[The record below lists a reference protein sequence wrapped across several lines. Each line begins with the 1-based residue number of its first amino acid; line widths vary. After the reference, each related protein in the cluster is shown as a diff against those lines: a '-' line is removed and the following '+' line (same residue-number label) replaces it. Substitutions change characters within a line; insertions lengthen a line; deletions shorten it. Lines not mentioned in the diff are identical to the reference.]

1 MAEQLILP
9 FEVRAAQGRADFIVA
24 PCNETAVRFIDRW
37 PDWPVAAAAIYG
49 PPGSG
54 KTHLVQVWRAR
65 SNAAAVSGRD
75 LRTGDQPNGP
85 LAVEDLDQE
94 PSAERDSALMTLF
107 ERGDPLLLTGE
118 RHPVEWPAIIPD
130 LKSRFAALAAFPM
143 WTPDDALLRDIARKL
158 FADRQL
164 TVSDAVIARM
174 LKRLPRMPDAV
185 QGFIERLDRAAL
197 AEKRVIGERLVS
209 ELLDRDGA

>member
-1 MAEQLILP
+1 MPEQLILP
-9 FEVRAAQGRADFIVA
+9 FEVRPAQGRADFVVA

-37 PDWPVAAAAIYG
+37 PDWPIAAAAIYG

-54 KTHLVQVWRAR
+54 KTHLVQVWRAK
-65 SNAAAVSGRD
+65 SNARSVQAAD
-75 LRTGDQPNGP
+75 LSPDNIGEDA
-85 LAVEDLDQE
+85 LAVEDIEAAPL
-94 PSAERDSALMTLF
+94 PARDAALMALI
-107 ERGDPLLLTGE
+107 ERGTQLLLTGE
-118 RHPVEWPAIIPD
+118 HHPVEWPVVVPD
-130 LKSRFAALAAFPM
+130 LKSRFAALAAFPL
-143 WTPDDALLRDIARKL
+143 WAPDDALLRDIARKL

-174 LKRLPRMPDAV
+174 LKRLPRTPDAV
-185 QGFIERLDRAAL
+185 QGFIERLDRTAL